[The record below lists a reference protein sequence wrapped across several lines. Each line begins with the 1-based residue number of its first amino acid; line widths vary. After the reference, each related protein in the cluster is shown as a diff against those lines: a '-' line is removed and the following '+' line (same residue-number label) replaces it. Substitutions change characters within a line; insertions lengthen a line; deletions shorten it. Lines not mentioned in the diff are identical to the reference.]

1 MGTQYLSYLSRQTY
15 NCLYTVQCT
24 VSCAMCSF
32 PLLGVGDYS
41 LHLCQEVP
49 LLHSHLHLSSHG
61 GHGGCQPHDVRV
73 CVVQCLYVCTVHGGG
88 WRRAA
93 QPHGWTPPALL
104 GVPLLQHLFHWCVCV
119 FVHVLCTC
127 VSVNAESATIIA
139 VGHSD
144 DVVLLNCAV
153 GLCSTCQTLYC
164 HYQAL

>member
-1 MGTQYLSYLSRQTY
+1 
-15 NCLYTVQCT
+15 
-24 VSCAMCSF
+24 MCSF
-32 PLLGVGDYS
+32 PVLGVGDCS

-49 LLHSHLHLSSHG
+49 LLHSHLHLSSNG

-104 GVPLLQHLFHWCVCV
+104 GVPLLQHLFRWCVCV
-119 FVHVLCTC
+119 FVHLLCTC

-153 GLCSTCQTLYC
+153 VALRRSKHSLVVCTLKCMSHDPYRTSLCARRKELRS
-164 HYQAL
+164 